1 MGRSLTRSNI
11 PVERVSITDMC
22 LVARNWCEVQSKYP
36 LTRIEAGT
44 GGDATRYS
52 FCWRFTRGQQSPI
65 SSIGLLGEE
74 DWSKLTILQLDVGR
88 IDNTFGVNLLAGKRG
103 EASRFA

>member
-1 MGRSLTRSNI
+1 VKKVDFRMSTRS
-11 PVERVSITDMC
+11 PELKQERAAM
-22 LVARNWCEVQSKYP
+22 LH
-36 LTRIEAGT
+36 
-44 GGDATRYS
+44 ATQ
-52 FCWRFTRGQQSPI
+52 FCWRFTRGQHSPI
-65 SSIGLLGEE
+65 SSITLLGEE